1 MRLSRL
7 VACIAIVAHP
17 ALTAAQGVPP
27 RAVRRDIPMTNAIR
41 RAFAGGTRDSTGRP
55 GRNYWQLKTDYTI
68 AVRLDAPTS
77 RLYGTE
83 TIALVNNS
91 PDTLRQVALRLPMN
105 HFLFNVPRAATWV
118 PSEETDGML
127 VTKLAVNGSTVAL
140 TAPANTGG
148 RGGPPASFTAPYL
161 QGGKTT
167 IARIMLTQP
176 ILPHASAS
184 IAIEWNHKL
193 PGGDGGSGHRMTQRW
208 ADTLYQPTQWFPR
221 VAVYDDMRGWD
232 SELYLGPSEFYNDFG
247 RFDVKITVPGGWI
260 VSGTGVLQN
269 PAEVL
274 TAKARAQL
282 AKVTASDEVTT
293 IVGADEAGAG
303 VATAAGDQLTWHMVA
318 ENVNDF
324 AWATARKY
332 VWQATRATIPGKGT
346 VPVHMVYLPGHASL
360 YADAGPIA
368 RHALEFYSKLW
379 FPYSFPQLTLQDG
392 PSAGME
398 YPMVINSNRGAA
410 DHETG
415 HQWWPMTVSNNETWY
430 GWMDEGFNQYMNI
443 LSGADSR
450 RSAPN
455 LNGLGQSYGRTSGNE
470 AEPPMMWNANYAG
483 PGFYGFT
490 TYNKMPLLLS
500 MLGGIVGDTAVQR
513 AQSAWGTTWSWKHP
527 SPWDWMFFMNDALK
541 ARAGGDLRF
550 MCDHH
555 DRDARAVE
563 ALENAHDLVG
573 GGGAAASKTMSIR
586 PDIIGV
592 DSTGTGFV
600 VYETTGGFRL
610 MSATEYQLLPTGDSG
625 LGAVLLG
632 STTNLSP
639 VVTFADIT
647 GLQAGQSILAAANG
661 ILVNATTSSPNTTL
675 NQMTF
680 SSNATST
687 AIGRFNLSVGSTMN
701 VATAGVSTVQQAT
714 TVNSLTLNSG
724 GGLVFEGGNLGTTNS
739 AQGQA
744 FGIAGALNTLT
755 ITSGGVVANSGNTG
769 ILAGSMTSGTAPL
782 YFQVLGSGTTLNAN
796 TQVLGSGGLVKSGA
810 GTLVLG
816 GTGRQSFNT
825 GGTWVNAGT
834 LRLGANNALLVG
846 LGAAAPTVYDLNLN
860 GGALDVNGM
869 SQAVRQITQTTQTG
883 TFYGAGTGNITNSS
897 ATTRSEEHTSELQSH

>member
-1 MRLSRL
+1 MRLSHL
-7 VACIAIVAHP
+7 VACAALLAHP
-17 ALTAAQGVPP
+17 ALTVAQGVPP
-27 RAVRRDIPMTNAIR
+27 RAVRRDIPMMNAIR
-41 RAFAGGTRDSTGRP
+41 RAFAAGTRDSTGRP

-83 TIALVNNS
+83 TITLTNNS

-127 VTKLAVNGSTVAL
+127 VTKLAVNGAAVAL
-140 TAPANTGG
+140 TAPPNAGG
-148 RGGPPASFTAPYL
+148 RGGQQAPATSPYL

-167 IARIMLTQP
+167 LARIVLTQP
-176 ILPHASAS
+176 ILPRTTATL
-184 IAIEWNHKL
+184 AIEWNHKL

-221 VAVYDDMRGWD
+221 VAVYDDLRGWD
-232 SELYLGPSEFYNDFG
+232 AELYLGPSEFYNDFG
-247 RFDVKITVPGGWI
+247 RFDVRITVPGGWI
-260 VSGTGVLQN
+260 VSGTGVLLN

-282 AKVTASDEVTT
+282 AKVLESDAVTT
-293 IVGADEAGAG
+293 IVGPDEAGPG
-303 VATAAGDQLTWHMVA
+303 VATAAGDQLTWHMLA

-346 VPVHMVYLPGHASL
+346 VPVQMVYLPGHANL

-450 RSAPN
+450 AAEPN

-500 MLGGIVGDTAVQR
+500 ALGGIVGDTAVQR
-513 AQSAWGTTWSWKHP
+513 AQSEWGKTWSWKHP
-527 SPWDWMFFMNDALK
+527 APWDWMFFMNDALK
-541 ARAGGDLRF
+541 ARAGGDLGWFWYYWLFTTESVDGSIANVTTARGKTTVTVKQDGQMPSPVVLQVKLAGEGPAPKLGANGRMVDATTAMFTWPVDVWFGGARSYDAVIDVGDRKIESVTLDPCGRF
-550 MCDHH
+550 P
-555 DRDARAVE
+555 DRDASDNVWPRA
-563 ALENAHDLVG
+563 
-573 GGGAAASKTMSIR
+573 
-586 PDIIGV
+586 
-592 DSTGTGFV
+592 
-600 VYETTGGFRL
+600 
-610 MSATEYQLLPTGDSG
+610 SAP
-625 LGAVLLG
+625 
-632 STTNLSP
+632 
-639 VVTFADIT
+639 
-647 GLQAGQSILAAANG
+647 
-661 ILVNATTSSPNTTL
+661 
-675 NQMTF
+675 
-680 SSNATST
+680 
-687 AIGRFNLSVGSTMN
+687 
-701 VATAGVSTVQQAT
+701 
-714 TVNSLTLNSG
+714 
-724 GGLVFEGGNLGTTNS
+724 
-739 AQGQA
+739 
-744 FGIAGALNTLT
+744 
-755 ITSGGVVANSGNTG
+755 
-769 ILAGSMTSGTAPL
+769 
-782 YFQVLGSGTTLNAN
+782 
-796 TQVLGSGGLVKSGA
+796 
-810 GTLVLG
+810 
-816 GTGRQSFNT
+816 
-825 GGTWVNAGT
+825 
-834 LRLGANNALLVG
+834 
-846 LGAAAPTVYDLNLN
+846 AAAPAT
-860 GGALDVNGM
+860 GGRGG
-869 SQAVRQITQTTQTG
+869 R
-883 TFYGAGTGNITNSS
+883 GAPAQEGPAGCPK
-897 ATTRSEEHTSELQSH
+897 